1 LTETVLVDT
10 SALYAYLDAAD
21 EQHTL
26 ALDRMRRLFDS
37 VAANERAALTHS
49 SVVVESVALVQR
61 RLGMEAVRDLLDNVL
76 SPIEVRF
83 VDADLHT
90 RAVVALLA
98 ADRRDISLVDWTSFE
113 LMRELRID
121 HALAFDDDFADHG
134 FELYG

>member
-1 LTETVLVDT
+1 MTETVLVDT

-76 SPIEVRF
+76 SPIEIRF

-98 ADRRDISLVDWTSFE
+98 ADRRDISLVNWTSFE

>member
-1 LTETVLVDT
+1 MTETVLVDT

-98 ADRRDISLVDWTSFE
+98 ADRRDISLVNWTSFE

>member
-1 LTETVLVDT
+1 MTETVLVDT

>member
-26 ALDRMRRLFDS
+26 ALDRMRRLLDS
-37 VAANERAALTHS
+37 VAANDSVALTHS
-49 SVVVESVALVQR
+49 AVVVESVALIQR
-61 RLGMEAVRDLLDNVL
+61 RLGMNAVRDLVDVVMGPMML
-76 SPIEVRF
+76 RF
-83 VDADLHT
+83 VDADLHN
-90 RAVVALLA
+90 RAVTALLA
-98 ADRRDISLVDWTSFE
+98 AGRRDISLVDWTSFE

-121 HALAFDDDFADHG
+121 HALAFDDDFADQG